1 MRVLLDTHVFLWL
14 HSDPER
20 LGDHLELLED
30 PSTMR
35 LVSAVVGWEITIKHG
50 LGRLVLPVPPQQWV
64 PTRIE
69 RGAMTAMA
77 VEMSH
82 VLGVAEL
89 PAHHRDPFD
98 RLLISQARQ
107 LGVPVVSA
115 DPIFG
120 SYDVELLP
128 VSPP

>member
-14 HSDPER
+14 HSEPER
-20 LGDHLELLED
+20 LGDQLGLLED
-30 PSTMR
+30 PATVR
-35 LVSAVVGWEITIKHG
+35 LVSAVVGWEIAIKHS
-50 LGRLVLPVPPQQWV
+50 LGRLVLPAPPQQWM
-64 PTRIE
+64 PARIE
-69 RGAMTAMA
+69 RGSMTTLP

-82 VLGVAEL
+82 ALGVAEL

-98 RLLISQARQ
+98 RLLISQARH
-107 LGVPVVSA
+107 LGVAVLSA

-128 VSPP
+128 VAP

>member
-1 MRVLLDTHVFLWL
+1 MRVLLDTHVFVWL
-14 HSDPER
+14 HSEPER
-20 LGDHLELLED
+20 LGAQLALLED
-30 PSTMR
+30 PATVR
-35 LVSAVVGWEITIKHG
+35 LVSAVVGWEITIKHD
-50 LGRLVLPVPPQQWV
+50 LGRLVLPAPPSQWV

-69 RGAMTAMA
+69 RGSMTPLPI
-77 VEMSH
+77 EMSH
-82 VLGVAEL
+82 ALGVAEL

-98 RLLISQARQ
+98 RLLISQARV

-128 VSPP
+128 VTAT

>member
-14 HSDPER
+14 HSEPER
-20 LGDHLELLED
+20 LGDQLGLLED
-30 PSTMR
+30 PATVR
-35 LVSAVVGWEITIKHG
+35 LVSAVVGWEITIKHS
-50 LGRLVLPVPPQQWV
+50 LGRLVLPAPPQQWV
-64 PTRIE
+64 PARIE
-69 RGAMTAMA
+69 RGSMTPLP

-82 VLGVAEL
+82 ALGVAEL

-107 LGVPVVSA
+107 LGVAVVSA

-128 VSPP
+128 VAPA

>member
-1 MRVLLDTHVFLWL
+1 VRVLLDTHVFLWL

-20 LGDHLELLED
+20 LGEHLELLED
-30 PSTMR
+30 PSTVR

-50 LGRLVLPVPPQQWV
+50 LGRLVLPLPPQQWV

-69 RGAMTAMA
+69 RGSMISLA

-89 PAHHRDPFD
+89 AAHHRDPFD

-120 SYDVELLP
+120 SYDVELLS
-128 VSPP
+128 VSAS